1 MENKELIKDCTA
13 IFFREQDADQFIKDY
28 AVSLSKFIKDYAVSW
43 SKIEIKL
50 YGQKFFAVVDRQ

>member
-28 AVSLSKFIKDYAVSW
+28 AVSW